1 MKLTVRIAGFKEND
15 PGIQRMLDKKAEL
28 QEFCDEYESILK
40 EQLPQYAIDGVLP
53 VIQIVPDK
61 KTMDGLRDFF
71 KMISAGIF
79 EKQPQFEWA
88 VRKGA
93 WPGKKVSCR
102 FAGAIGVSF
111 YVCGLPKEF
120 PADQW
125 KVFSEK
131 LADFYW
137 RWTDGCDDLPG
148 LIYQLSDK

>member
-1 MKLTVRIAGFKEND
+1 MNLTVKIAGLNKDD
-15 PGIQRMLDKKAEL
+15 PRYRLMLDKKAEL

-61 KTMDGLRDFF
+61 KTMDGLRGFF
-71 KMISAGIF
+71 KMISTGIF

-88 VRKGA
+88 LRKGA
-93 WPGKKVSCR
+93 WPCKKVGCKDYTV
-102 FAGAIGVSF
+102 I
-111 YVCGLPKEF
+111 YVCGIPKEF
-120 PADQW
+120 PADKW

-131 LADFYW
+131 LGDFYC